1 MQPLVLQRK
10 LEDVCLP
17 LVIVRKRSWPAVS
30 HICSLIHLLS
40 MRIFFIL
47 KSILQIRALCLNT
60 TSVF

>member
-47 KSILQIRALCLNT
+47 KSILQTRALYLNT